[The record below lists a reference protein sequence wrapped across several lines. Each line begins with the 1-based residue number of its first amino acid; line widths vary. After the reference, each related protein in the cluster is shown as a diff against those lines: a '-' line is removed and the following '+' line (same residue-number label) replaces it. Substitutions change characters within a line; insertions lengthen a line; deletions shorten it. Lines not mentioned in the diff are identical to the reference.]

1 MLGADGIRRG
11 VMLFMSAINDG
22 ARRMFC
28 VPRAAVAVVVVLA
41 VRGFLPTAPGR
52 GTLEDMTRGGRDM
65 VASMY
70 GASEGR

>member
-1 MLGADGIRRG
+1 
-11 VMLFMSAINDG
+11 
-22 ARRMFC
+22 MFC